1 MLSFLISDK
10 INTSVTSLQ
19 YRFEVVKLLY
29 VDAQKQTDKTSWGTS
44 GNRILIPE
52 KAGGNIFIDNDHD

>member
-1 MLSFLISDK
+1 MLK
-10 INTSVTSLQ
+10 VGAATSLQ

-52 KAGGNIFIDNDHD
+52 KAGGNIFIDSDHD